1 MGELME
7 TESKLNLDQYIEQ
20 NEGLTGDNE
29 TAFRHY
35 LYNIHE
41 HNAEHERDDWESHE
55 QDFIHCY
62 CGYGSFIDFVEE
74 FFAECNEIPKYLERY
89 IDYKAIAND
98 WETGGDYWVVEDT
111 NGNDFIFRAC

>member
-1 MGELME
+1 ME

-20 NEGLTGDNE
+20 NGGLTGDDE

-41 HNAEHERDDWESHE
+41 HKAEHEIDDWESHE
-55 QDFIHCY
+55 QDFINAY

-74 FFAECNEIPKYLERY
+74 RFAECNEITKHLENY

-98 WETGGDYWVVEDT
+98 WETGGDFWVVEDT
-111 NGNDFIFRAC
+111 GGNDFIFRAC